1 MIELI
6 YPPVCGICN
15 KITKK
20 YICENCEKKIEKYY
34 INQIIDYRNNKKSY
48 YDYQIKL
55 LKYENI
61 IREKI
66 IDYKFN
72 EKSYFYK
79 TLEKIII
86 NNKKIYGFM
95 KNYDIIIPV
104 PMYKTKKWLRGYN
117 QVELIARELSKDL
130 NIPLKCTTLTKI
142 KDTKK
147 QSSLTRAERKQN
159 IKNAFIVKNASDIE
173 NKKILLFDDIITTG
187 STLNECSKT
196 LKKAK
201 VKEVAILT
209 IAVD

>member
-61 IREKI
+61 IR
-66 IDYKFN
+66 
-72 EKSYFYK
+72 
-79 TLEKIII
+79 EKIII